1 MALYMDVDHS
11 IPVADTGAVGR
22 VRLMTTNVD
31 GETDVG
37 RLDEEVYDRCMSRT
51 RTNIEIDDAY
61 VARVMERY
69 GLRTKTEA
77 VDYALRKAA
86 WLPMT
91 IEEARAMEGAN
102 AIDAVPADQ
111 PVTEG

>member
-1 MALYMDVDHS
+1 M
-11 IPVADTGAVGR
+11 PGK
-22 VRLMTTNVD
+22 
-31 GETDVG
+31 
-37 RLDEEVYDRCMSRT
+37 VYDQCMSRT
-51 RTNIEIDDAY
+51 RTNIEIDDAS

-69 GLRTKTEA
+69 GLRTKTDA

-102 AIDAVPADQ
+102 AIGDVPAEA
-111 PVTEG
+111 PVAGG